1 MFDGTLVDQGCEA
14 LVADGRQVRPAQ
26 AYEDEDPIARL
37 GTMLKR
43 PLARFSTKEILRDLL
58 YLPLNF
64 VPVVGTV
71 LYVAV
76 RGKRMGPV
84 VHERYFQ
91 LKGWG
96 RRQREEWV
104 ERNRAAYTRYVF
116 PHSTLVKVFLFSF
129 FFHGLILRFF
139 FCFYFLQLWH
149 HRVHLRDGP
158 LCVAGVLVHEY
169 RRRGSVGGG
178 YREEGHVDGVEG
190 GGEED
195 EIGKYVSS
203 LSRGEREIE
212 IYSFQGILDEEWLVF
227 IHTYICIHLPAQCS
241 VIYHNE

>member
-129 FFHGLILRFF
+129 FST
-139 FCFYFLQLWH
+139 
-149 HRVHLRDGP
+149 D
-158 LCVAGVLVHEY
+158 
-169 RRRGSVGGG
+169 
-178 YREEGHVDGVEG
+178 
-190 GGEED
+190 
-195 EIGKYVSS
+195 
-203 LSRGEREIE
+203 
-212 IYSFQGILDEEWLVF
+212 
-227 IHTYICIHLPAQCS
+227 
-241 VIYHNE
+241 